1 MSFLDDQSEPVSPPL
16 PPDDHSDLQTIID
29 RLLADNTDT
38 GQVTLDAIGEAL
50 GTRPTSA
57 DEVGAILEAIEA
69 AGRTIV
75 EPPHDGPRDLARV
88 LIAVRVLKVRLGRNP
103 ILAEIAV
110 EAGLPLG
117 TVRAALL
124 LGRVMGREAG

>member
-1 MSFLDDQSEPVSPPL
+1 MSLGKDQSEPVPSQL
-16 PPDDHSDLQTIID
+16 PPDLQTIID
-29 RLLADNTDT
+29 RLLADSADT
-38 GQVTLDAIGEAL
+38 CQVTLDAIGDAID
-50 GTRPTSA
+50 TRPTSA
-57 DEVGAILEAIEA
+57 DEVGRLLEALEE

-88 LIAVRVLKVRLGRNP
+88 LLAVRSLKIRLGRNP
-103 ILAEIAV
+103 ILAEIAI

-124 LGRVMGREAG
+124 LGRVMGRDPGEAD

>member
-1 MSFLDDQSEPVSPPL
+1 MSFLDEQSDPVPPSH
-16 PPDDHSDLQTIID
+16 PPDLQTIID
-29 RLLADNTDT
+29 RLLADSADT
-38 GQVTLDAIGEAL
+38 GQVMLDAIGEIL

-57 DEVGAILEAIEA
+57 DEVGAILEALEA

-88 LIAVRVLKVRLGRNP
+88 LIAVRVLRVRLGRNP

-124 LGRVMGREAG
+124 LGRVMGHEPGEAG